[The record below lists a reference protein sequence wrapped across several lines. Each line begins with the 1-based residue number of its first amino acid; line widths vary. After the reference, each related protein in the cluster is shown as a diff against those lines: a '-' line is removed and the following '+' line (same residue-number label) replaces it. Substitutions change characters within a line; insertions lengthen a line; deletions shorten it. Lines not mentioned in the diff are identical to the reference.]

1 MKIPFNDLQS
11 QWNLIKEDCY
21 NDFDLLFDKSNF
33 ILGSW
38 VKEFE
43 DKFAEYVNCK
53 YAVGVSNGTD
63 AITLASRALSLK
75 GKTLTIIPA
84 NTYVA
89 TILGM
94 EQGLICTDVKLIDC
108 DMYHQMD
115 ISLLEE
121 CLIENSHK
129 YDNIVI
135 VPVHL
140 YGYTCDMTNIM
151 KLSEEYNC
159 IVLEDASQAHGAKH
173 NNKTV
178 GSFGKVSAFS
188 LYPGKNL
195 GAAGDAGIIT
205 TNDKD
210 IYEKLLYLRNIGS
223 VEKYEHVV
231 KGYNHRL
238 DTIQAIILKHKMQHI
253 ESWNESRR
261 KIVKNII
268 QRVSNEKVTFPLCP
282 QDCLPVHHIFP
293 VIVDCRTSFQKYL
306 DDNEVQHGIHYP
318 ILIEEMPMYNHL
330 QKIPNKLAYE
340 FSKKMVSLPIH
351 PFMNDREI
359 EYLCDVLN
367 QYGE

>member
-115 ISLLEE
+115 ISLLKE
-121 CLIENSHK
+121 CLMENSHK

-173 NNKTV
+173 KGQTV
-178 GSFGKVSAFS
+178 GCFGKVSAFS

-195 GAAGDAGIIT
+195 GAAGDAGIVT
-205 TNDKD
+205 TNDEQ
-210 IYEKLLYLRNIGS
+210 IYNKLLSLRNIGS
-223 VEKYEHVV
+223 IKKYEHNI

-238 DTIQAIILKHKMQHI
+238 DTIQAIILNHKMKYI
-253 ESWNESRR
+253 ENWNTDRR
-261 KIVKNII
+261 RIIKSIVAKVENKNI
-268 QRVSNEKVTFPLCP
+268 KLPLCP
-282 QDCLPVHHIFP
+282 EDCIPVHHIFP
-293 VIVDCRTSFQKYL
+293 VIVNDRSKFQQYL
-306 DDNEVQHGIHYP
+306 NDHNIQHGIHYP
-318 ILIEEMPMYNHL
+318 ILIEQMPMYKHL
-330 QKIPNKLAYE
+330 SNNNQVAIK
-340 FSKKMVSLPIH
+340 FSGSMVSLPIH
-351 PFMNDREI
+351 PFMSDEEI
-359 EYLCDVLN
+359 NYLSKILN
-367 QYGE
+367 NYGE